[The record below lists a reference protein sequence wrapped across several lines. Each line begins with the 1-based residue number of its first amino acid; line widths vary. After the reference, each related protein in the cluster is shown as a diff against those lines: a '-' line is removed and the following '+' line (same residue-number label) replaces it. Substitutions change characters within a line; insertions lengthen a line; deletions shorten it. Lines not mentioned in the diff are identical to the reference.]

1 MVVFKFEA
9 FFSTLFESILDEVT
23 LTHGPEEPTNSEP
36 EPEKKSVMSR
46 VKAKARKVR
55 DSIKKHG
62 QNVFDHGS
70 GHDTETQH
78 IPDDDGDLD
87 EDKPIVQDQK
97 NREVPSMFF
106 STFFMQLDY
115 DRIQGT
121 TSTSHILL

>member
-1 MVVFKFEA
+1 
-9 FFSTLFESILDEVT
+9 VT

-36 EPEKKSVMSR
+36 EPDQLEKKSVMSR

-70 GHDTETQH
+70 EHDTETQH
-78 IPDDDGDLD
+78 TPDDDGDLD

-97 NREVPSMFF
+97 YREVSSMFF
-106 STFFMQLDY
+106 STLFLQLDY
-115 DRIQGT
+115 ARIQGT
-121 TSTSHILL
+121 TSTFLVLL